1 MKLGR
6 HPNNPLLVPDPSSPW
21 ESHSIFNPSV
31 ITHNNIFHMHYRAQG
46 HDLIS
51 RIGYA
56 LSQDGVNWDRS
67 PDPILK
73 PENDRELKGV
83 EDPRV
88 SEIDGF
94 FYMAYTAYSGI
105 GPLEDALTPMFARS
119 DDLLSWRRIGPLVQG
134 ENNKDHFLLP
144 KMLNNHFV
152 AFHRRWPD
160 IWIAESEDLVNWP
173 EEKMVCILTPR
184 SDNAWD
190 SKTIGGNGPPIETE
204 HGWLT
209 FYHGYGEDRIYRL
222 GVALLAPP
230 DPAKRLLI
238 YRLGVALLDLEEPSK
253 VLNRPEDWI
262 LEPREQWE
270 LEGNVPNVVFS
281 STNIRV
287 GDQVW
292 VYYGGADRVI
302 GLATCD
308 FDEIVDFARFG

>member
-6 HPNNPLLVPDPSSPW
+6 HPSNPLLVPDPSSPW

-31 ITHNNIFHMHYRAQG
+31 IFHNDTFHMHYRAQG
-46 HDLIS
+46 RDLIS

-56 LSQDGVNWDRS
+56 ISHDGVDWDRS
-67 PDPILK
+67 PDPILE
-73 PENDRELKGV
+73 PVNDRELKGV

-88 SEIDGF
+88 TEIDGI
-94 FYMAYTAYSGI
+94 FYMAYTAYSGV
-105 GPLEDALTPMFARS
+105 GSLNESLTPMFAVS

-144 KMLNNHFV
+144 KMLKNRFV

-173 EEKMVCILTPR
+173 EEMMQRIMTPR
-184 SDNAWD
+184 PDTNWD
-190 SKTIGGNGPPIETE
+190 SMSIGGNGPPIETE
-204 HGWLT
+204 HGWLS
-209 FYHGYGEDRIYRL
+209 FYHGYGEDR
-222 GVALLAPP
+222 V
-230 DPAKRLLI
+230 
-238 YRLGVALLDLEEPSK
+238 YRLGVALLDPEEPSK
-253 VLNRPEDWI
+253 VLNRPNGWI
-262 LEPREQWE
+262 LEPRERWE

-281 STNIRV
+281 SANIRV
-287 GDQVW
+287 NDQVW

-308 FDEIVDFARFG
+308 FDEIVDFARYG